1 MSIIYIILISI
12 SFIIMICTLILL
24 FKFQAFYTRILISSN
39 IDTVGMIFF
48 MIATFF
54 IAPSLEFILKAALV
68 LILSL
73 ITNPISSHATAR
85 SAFISG
91 YRPKEKKQGKI

>member
-1 MSIIYIILISI
+1 MSILSIILMSI
-12 SFIIMICTLILL
+12 SFVIMLCTIILQ
-24 FKFQAFYTRILISSN
+24 FRFHAFYERILVSGN

-48 MIATFF
+48 MVATFF
-54 IAPSLEFILKAALV
+54 SAPSVEFVLKAALV
-68 LILSL
+68 LVLAL

-91 YRPKEKKQGKI
+91 YRPQKLKRKKR